1 MRRRIAASAGLA
13 ALLLIWNARDRA
25 RPWATRVEAE
35 SAMCAASLGLV
46 LPSGALASGGKRR
59 VRSMDGLAEWHTSAT
74 TERATIFRRLYD
86 IERTVSYSHVPPAMR
101 RRLEAA
107 GRSPAD
113 FESQVSVV
121 VQSRVLPSESVAFNQ
136 VRAQRFVGAPRPHDT
151 GAGGSLDAAA
161 AALHCQLP
169 GASDFCD
176 PHNRTLADPRIG
188 YLTNGAAV
196 GFANMGR
203 LTALHGV
210 VATARFVH
218 PLALH
223 ADDVLGMVL
232 LCHEWFGRARTQY
245 GAAALYPTFSFDLLR
260 NGGASQVHPHM
271 QPHAQARRYPGRWE
285 ALFRAAC
292 EYGRATGRS
301 YFGDVAHAH
310 ADLGLMVKRNAR
322 VIAYVSL
329 TSVGSGS
336 QIELLSDGMEHD
348 AEHMRELGAMLH
360 EVLVA
365 AQRGLSWDGFS
376 ASCALPR
383 LDSTADVPGGLP
395 HTCRLVQRGRYDSMT
410 SDISSNELFETPVVS
425 IDPFNAAE
433 RLRMHLA

>member
-245 GAAALYPTFSFDLLR
+245 GAAAQRWRLA
-260 NGGASQVHPHM
+260 GAPA
-271 QPHAQARRYPGRWE
+271 HA
-285 ALFRAAC
+285 AAC
-292 EYGRATGRS
+292 TGTTLSRPVGGTLPCCLRVRPRDWPLILWRRGPRSRRSRADGKTQCA
-301 YFGDVAHAH
+301 GDRVRFAHLGG
-310 ADLGLMVKRNAR
+310 LGLAN
-322 VIAYVSL
+322 
-329 TSVGSGS
+329 
-336 QIELLSDGMEHD
+336 
-348 AEHMRELGAMLH
+348 
-360 EVLVA
+360 
-365 AQRGLSWDGFS
+365 
-376 ASCALPR
+376 
-383 LDSTADVPGGLP
+383 
-395 HTCRLVQRGRYDSMT
+395 
-410 SDISSNELFETPVVS
+410 
-425 IDPFNAAE
+425 
-433 RLRMHLA
+433 